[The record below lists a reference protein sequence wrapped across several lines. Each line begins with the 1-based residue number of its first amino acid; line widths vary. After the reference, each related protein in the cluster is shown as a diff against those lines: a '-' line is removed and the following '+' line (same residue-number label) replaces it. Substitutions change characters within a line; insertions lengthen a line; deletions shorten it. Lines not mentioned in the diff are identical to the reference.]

1 MNRFAKI
8 LLIVLTAISV
18 YVILYVGLGIGYPIG
33 VSDNYE
39 QINEV
44 LENLSYSYLAGCIFY
59 ILTVTIPAKVRRHRL
74 DSVLHSKIGVIVGKI
89 RDSKQCVRTLVELQN
104 NTFLSDSDMLSRM
117 EANTFSTPSSMA
129 FFYGSSSTIA
139 SYLNAQKREIL
150 DMVYDIQRYSYL
162 LSDKELK
169 SLADFTNCSYFDLLK
184 IAGNQITD
192 TPQIRRSIGEALL
205 EAEKIIKEIY

>member
-1 MNRFAKI
+1 MKNIAKI

-59 ILTVTIPAKVRRHRL
+59 ILTVTIPAKVRRHKL

-104 NTFLSDSDMLSRM
+104 NTFFQIQICYQEWKQTLFQLLLLWH
-117 EANTFSTPSSMA
+117 SSMVA
-129 FFYGSSSTIA
+129 V
-139 SYLNAQKREIL
+139 AQ
-150 DMVYDIQRYSYL
+150 
-162 LSDKELK
+162 
-169 SLADFTNCSYFDLLK
+169 
-184 IAGNQITD
+184 
-192 TPQIRRSIGEALL
+192 
-205 EAEKIIKEIY
+205 

>member
-1 MNRFAKI
+1 
-8 LLIVLTAISV
+8 
-18 YVILYVGLGIGYPIG
+18 
-33 VSDNYE
+33 
-39 QINEV
+39 
-44 LENLSYSYLAGCIFY
+44 
-59 ILTVTIPAKVRRHRL
+59 
-74 DSVLHSKIGVIVGKI
+74 
-89 RDSKQCVRTLVELQN
+89 
-104 NTFLSDSDMLSRM
+104 
-117 EANTFSTPSSMA
+117 MA

-184 IAGNQITD
+184 IASNQITD

-205 EAEKIIKEIY
+205 EAEKIINKIY